1 VIAIERAQADD
12 RAAIEDLLAANDLP
26 REGLELAAATAVVA
40 RDEGGAQGIVGSAAI
55 EPYGSVGLL
64 RSVCV
69 APHLRGTGLG
79 RRLVAEA
86 EAVAASNG
94 VDELFL
100 LTETAGEW
108 FPRLGYERVPRE
120 TAPAL
125 LKASPE
131 FTTACP
137 ESAQLFRKR
146 I

>member
-26 REGLELAAATAVVA
+26 RDGIELAAATAVVA
-40 RDEGGAQGIVGSAAI
+40 REEDGARDIMGSAAI

-69 APHLRGTGLG
+69 TPQLRGTGLG

-86 EAVAASNG
+86 EAVAASSG
-94 VDELFL
+94 IDELFL

-108 FPRLGYERVPRE
+108 FPRLGYEQVARD
-120 TAPAL
+120 TAPAPL
-125 LKASPE
+125 QASPE

-137 ESAQLFRKR
+137 DSALLFRKR

>member
-1 VIAIERAQADD
+1 VIAIELAHAND

-26 REGLELAAATAVVA
+26 LDGLELAAATAVVA
-40 RDEGGAQGIVGSAAI
+40 RDEDGAREIVGSAAI

-69 APHLRGTGLG
+69 TPHLRGTGLG

-86 EAVAASNG
+86 EAVATSNG
-94 VDELFL
+94 IDELFL

-108 FPRLGYERVPRE
+108 FPRFGYERVSRE
-120 TAPAL
+120 TAPAPL
-125 LKASPE
+125 QASPE

-137 ESAQLFRKR
+137 ETALVFRKR

>member
-1 VIAIERAQADD
+1 MIAIERAQADD
-12 RAAIEDLLAANDLP
+12 LAAIEDLLAANDLP
-26 REGLELAAATAVVA
+26 RDGLELAAATAVVA
-40 RDEGGAQGIVGSAAI
+40 REEQGARELVGSAAI
-55 EPYGSVGLL
+55 EPYGSVGLV

-69 APHLRGTGLG
+69 APRLRGIGLG

-86 EAVAASNG
+86 EAVAASSG
-94 VDELFL
+94 IDELFL

-108 FPRLGYERVPRE
+108 FPRLGYEQVARD
-120 TAPAL
+120 TAPAPL
-125 LKASPE
+125 LASPE